1 MAVCPGKQLYVYCRG
16 DRLSVTAHRL
26 FEVIILHTITLIK
39 NAELFTPYPAGKKDV
54 VIAGNTIAAIGDDFN
69 LSGSNLP
76 VTVIDASGCY
86 LTPGFVDSLVH
97 FIGGG
102 GEGGFA
108 TRTPEMQLTD
118 ATLGGVTTAIGVLG
132 TDATTRTLTN
142 LLAKAHALE
151 TEGITT
157 YCHTGSYEIP
167 CRTLTGN
174 ISDDLILIDKFIGV
188 GEIAISDHRS
198 SQPTTEEIR
207 KVAAA
212 ARLGGILSGK
222 SGVVSV
228 HMGAGERILQPI
240 YQAVAGT
247 ELKLKQFYPT
257 HMNRNRRVFEAGLEF
272 AGKGGV
278 IDFTTSTTD
287 FDLKHGEVAAA
298 AALAEAL
305 AFGIS
310 PMHLTLSSDGNAS
323 LPIYNNDGDLLGLQ
337 VGSVQSLYQAAR
349 DAVQKHQV
357 ALSDA
362 ICSIT
367 AAPAAVLG
375 LKQKGRL
382 AARLDAD
389 LVLLRRDDL
398 HIDSVF
404 AKGRLLVQH
413 AKALVKGTFER

>member
-1 MAVCPGKQLYVYCRG
+1 M
-16 DRLSVTAHRL
+16 L
-26 FEVIILHTITLIK
+26 FKVIILHNIIVIK
-39 NAELFTPYPAGKKDV
+39 NAELLAPHSLGKKDV
-54 VIAGNTIAAIGDDFN
+54 VLAGNTIAAIGEDFN
-69 LSGSNLP
+69 LAGANLP
-76 VTVIDASGCY
+76 VTVIDAKNFY
-86 LTPGFVDSLVH
+86 LAPGFVDSLVH

-151 TEGITT
+151 TEGIST

-174 ISDDLILIDKFIGV
+174 ITDDLILIDKFIGV

-198 SQPTTEEIR
+198 SQPTTDEIR

-212 ARLGGILSGK
+212 ARVGGMLAGK

-272 AGKGGV
+272 AGKDGV

-287 FDLKHGEVAAA
+287 FDLRHGEVAAA

-305 AFGIS
+305 AFGIK
-310 PMHLTLSSDGNAS
+310 PMQLTLSSDGNAS
-323 LPIYNNDGDLLGLQ
+323 LPIYNDEGELLGLQ
-337 VGSVQSLYQAAR
+337 VGRVQSLYQAAR
-349 DAVQKHQV
+349 EAVQKHQV
-357 ALSDA
+357 PIADA

-382 AARLDAD
+382 AAQLDAD

-398 HIDSVF
+398 AIDTVI
-404 AKGRLLVQH
+404 AKGKLLVHQG
-413 AKALVKGTFER
+413 KALVKGTFER

>member
-1 MAVCPGKQLYVYCRG
+1 VNSIL
-16 DRLSVTAHRL
+16 L
-26 FEVIILHTITLIK
+26 FK
-39 NAELFTPYPAGKKDV
+39 NAELMAPGPLGRQDLV
-54 VIAGNTIAAIGDDFN
+54 VAGNRIAAIGSDFN
-69 LSGSNLP
+69 LAGSNLP
-76 VTVIDASGCY
+76 VTVIDCADYY

-151 TEGITT
+151 TEGIST

-167 CRTLTGN
+167 CRTLTGS
-174 ISDDLILIDKFIGV
+174 ITDDLILIDKFIGV

-198 SQPTTEEIR
+198 SQPTTDEIR

-212 ARLGGILSGK
+212 ARVGGMLSGK

-228 HMGAGERILQPI
+228 HVGAGERILQPL
-240 YQAVAGT
+240 YQAVSGT
-247 ELKLKQFYPT
+247 ELRLKQFYPT
-257 HMNRNRRVFEAGLEF
+257 HMNRNRRVFEAGIEF
-272 AGKGGV
+272 AKKGGV

-287 FDLKHGEVAAA
+287 FDLQHGEVAAA

-305 AFGIS
+305 YLGIA
-310 PMHLTLSSDGNAS
+310 PLQLTLSSDGNAS
-323 LPIYNNDGDLLGLQ
+323 LPLYNDDGELQGLQ
-337 VGSVQSLYQAAR
+337 VGQVRSLFQSMR
-349 DAVQKHQV
+349 DAVQRHHVSLAQ
-357 ALSDA
+357 ALTSV
-362 ICSIT
+362 T

-375 LKQKGRL
+375 LQQKGRL
-382 AARLDAD
+382 APGLDAD

-398 HIDSVF
+398 QLDSVI
-404 AKGRLLVQH
+404 AKGRMLVQGG
-413 AKALVKGTFER
+413 AALVKGTFER

>member
-1 MAVCPGKQLYVYCRG
+1 MNAIL
-16 DRLSVTAHRL
+16 L
-26 FEVIILHTITLIK
+26 FK
-39 NAELFTPYPAGKKDV
+39 NAELLAPNPLGRQDLV
-54 VIAGNTIAAIGDDFN
+54 VAGNRIAAIGSDFN
-69 LSGSNLP
+69 LAGSNLP
-76 VTVIDASGCY
+76 VTVIDCADYY

-151 TEGITT
+151 TEGIST

-167 CRTLTGN
+167 CRTLTGS
-174 ISDDLILIDKFIGV
+174 ITDDLILIDKFIGV

-212 ARLGGILSGK
+212 ARVGGILSGK

-228 HMGAGERILQPI
+228 HVGAGERILQPL
-240 YQAVAGT
+240 YQAVSGT
-247 ELKLKQFYPT
+247 ELRLKQFYPT
-257 HMNRNRRVFEAGLEF
+257 HMNRNRRVFEAGIEF
-272 AGKGGV
+272 AKKGGV
-278 IDFTTSTTD
+278 IDFTTSTTSY
-287 FDLKHGEVAAA
+287 DLQHGEVAAA

-305 AFGIS
+305 YLGIA
-310 PMHLTLSSDGNAS
+310 PMQLTMSSDGNAS
-323 LPIYNNDGDLLGLQ
+323 LPLYNDDGELQGLQ
-337 VGSVQSLYQAAR
+337 VGQVRSLFQSMR
-349 DAVQKHQV
+349 DAVQRHHVPLTQ
-357 ALSDA
+357 ALTSV
-362 ICSIT
+362 T
-367 AAPAAVLG
+367 AAPAAILG
-375 LKQKGRL
+375 LQQKGRL
-382 AARLDAD
+382 APWLDAD

-398 HIDSVF
+398 QIDSVI
-404 AKGRLLVQH
+404 AKGRLLVQGGE
-413 AKALVKGTFER
+413 ALVKGTFER

>member
-1 MAVCPGKQLYVYCRG
+1 MNN
-16 DRLSVTAHRL
+16 
-26 FEVIILHTITLIK
+26 IILIK
-39 NAELFTPYPAGKKDV
+39 NAELLSPQPIGKKDV
-54 VIAGNTIAAIGDDFN
+54 VLSGNSIAAIGEDFN
-69 LSGSNLP
+69 LAGSNLP
-76 VTVIDASGCY
+76 VSVVDGNGYY

-151 TEGITT
+151 VEGIST

-174 ISDDLILIDKFIGV
+174 ITDDLILIDKFIGV

-198 SQPTTEEIR
+198 SQPTSDEIR

-212 ARLGGILSGK
+212 ARVGGILSGK

-272 AGKGGV
+272 ANKGGV

-287 FDLKHGEVAAA
+287 YDLKHGEVSAA
-298 AALAEAL
+298 AALSEAL
-305 AFGIS
+305 AFGIKA
-310 PMHLTLSSDGNAS
+310 MQLTLSSDGNAS
-323 LPIYNNDGDLLGLQ
+323 LPIYNDDGELLGLQ

-349 DAVQKHQV
+349 DAVVKHQV

-367 AAPAAVLG
+367 AAPAAILG
-375 LKQKGRL
+375 LKHKGRL
-382 AARLDAD
+382 AQNLDAD

-398 HIDSVF
+398 AIDSVF

-413 AKALVKGTFER
+413 GKALVKGTFER

>member
-1 MAVCPGKQLYVYCRG
+1 M
-16 DRLSVTAHRL
+16 
-26 FEVIILHTITLIK
+26 HTITLIK

-54 VIAGNTIAAIGDDFN
+54 VIAGNAIAAIGDDFN

>member
-1 MAVCPGKQLYVYCRG
+1 
-16 DRLSVTAHRL
+16 
-26 FEVIILHTITLIK
+26 
-39 NAELFTPYPAGKKDV
+39 
-54 VIAGNTIAAIGDDFN
+54 
-69 LSGSNLP
+69 
-76 VTVIDASGCY
+76 
-86 LTPGFVDSLVH
+86 
-97 FIGGG
+97 
-102 GEGGFA
+102 
-108 TRTPEMQLTD
+108 MQLTD

-151 TEGITT
+151 TEGIST

-174 ISDDLILIDKFIGV
+174 ITDDLILIDKFIGV

-198 SQPTTEEIR
+198 SQPTTDEIR

-212 ARLGGILSGK
+212 ARVGGILSGK

-305 AFGIS
+305 AFGINA
-310 PMHLTLSSDGNAS
+310 MQLTLSSDGNAS
-323 LPIYNNDGDLLGLQ
+323 LPIYNDEGELLGLQ

-382 AARLDAD
+382 AAQLDAD

-398 HIDSVF
+398 LIDSVF

-413 AKALVKGTFER
+413 GQALVKGTFER

>member
-1 MAVCPGKQLYVYCRG
+1 M
-16 DRLSVTAHRL
+16 L
-26 FEVIILHTITLIK
+26 FKVIILHNIIVIK
-39 NAELFTPYPAGKKDV
+39 NAELLAPHSLGKKDV
-54 VIAGNTIAAIGDDFN
+54 VLAGNTIAAIGEDFN
-69 LSGSNLP
+69 LAGAKLP
-76 VTVIDASGCY
+76 VTVIDAKNFY
-86 LTPGFVDSLVH
+86 LAPGFVDSLVH

-151 TEGITT
+151 TEGIST

-174 ISDDLILIDKFIGV
+174 ITDDLILIDKFIGV

-198 SQPTTEEIR
+198 SQPTTDEIR

-212 ARLGGILSGK
+212 ARVGGMLAGK

-305 AFGIS
+305 AFGIK
-310 PMHLTLSSDGNAS
+310 PMQLTLSSDGNAS
-323 LPIYNNDGDLLGLQ
+323 LPIYNDEGELLGLQ
-337 VGSVQSLYQAAR
+337 VGRVQSLYQAAR
-349 DAVQKHQV
+349 EAVQKHQV
-357 ALSDA
+357 PIADA

-382 AARLDAD
+382 AAQLDAD

-398 HIDSVF
+398 AIDTVI
-404 AKGRLLVQH
+404 AKGKLLVHQG
-413 AKALVKGTFER
+413 KALVKGTFER

>member
-1 MAVCPGKQLYVYCRG
+1 MKQVLN
-16 DRLSVTAHRL
+16 A
-26 FEVIILHTITLIK
+26 IILIK
-39 NAELFTPYPAGKKDV
+39 NAEVLSPQPLGKTDV
-54 VIAGNTIAAIGDDFN
+54 VIAGGLIAAVGNDFN
-69 LSGSNLP
+69 LAGSNLP
-76 VTVIDASGCY
+76 VTVIDGSDFY

-118 ATLGGVTTAIGVLG
+118 ATLGGVTTAVGVLG

-142 LLAKAHALE
+142 LLAKAHALDI
-151 TEGITT
+151 EGITT

-167 CRTLTGN
+167 CRTLTGS
-174 ISDDLILIDKFIGV
+174 ITDDLILIDKLIGV

-198 SQPTTEEIR
+198 SQPTTDEIR

-212 ARLGGILSGK
+212 ARVGGILSGK
-222 SGVVSV
+222 SGIVSV

-272 AGKGGV
+272 ATKGGV

-305 AFGIS
+305 QFGIS
-310 PMHLTLSSDGNAS
+310 PMQLTLSSDGNAS
-323 LPIYNNDGDLLGLQ
+323 LPIYNDDGVLLGLQ
-337 VGSVQSLYQAAR
+337 VGTVQSLYQAAR
-349 DAVQKHQV
+349 DAVTQHKV
-357 ALSDA
+357 AITDA
-362 ICSIT
+362 VCSIT
-367 AAPAAVLG
+367 AAPAAILG
-375 LKQKGRL
+375 LTRKGRI
-382 AARLDAD
+382 AAGLDAD
-389 LVLLRRDDL
+389 MVLLRRDDL
-398 HIDSVF
+398 AIDSVI
-404 AKGRLLVQH
+404 AKGKLLVQQGE
-413 AKALVKGTFER
+413 ALVKGTFER

>member
-1 MAVCPGKQLYVYCRG
+1 MNN
-16 DRLSVTAHRL
+16 
-26 FEVIILHTITLIK
+26 IILIK
-39 NAELFTPYPAGKKDV
+39 NAELLAPHSIGKKDV
-54 VIAGNTIAAIGDDFN
+54 VLAGNTIAAIGEDFN
-69 LSGSNLP
+69 LAGANLP
-76 VTVIDASGCY
+76 VTVIDGSDYY

-151 TEGITT
+151 TEGIST

-174 ISDDLILIDKFIGV
+174 ITDDLILIDKFIGV

-198 SQPTTEEIR
+198 SQPTTDEIR

-212 ARLGGILSGK
+212 ARVGGILSGK

-272 AGKGGV
+272 ATKGGV

-305 AFGIS
+305 TFGIK
-310 PMHLTLSSDGNAS
+310 PMQLTLSSDGNAS
-323 LPIYNNDGDLLGLQ
+323 LPIYNDEGELLGLQ
-337 VGSVQSLYQAAR
+337 VGSVQSLYQSAR
-349 DAVQKHQV
+349 EAVLTHKV

-382 AARLDAD
+382 APQLDAD

-398 HIDSVF
+398 AIDSVI
-404 AKGRLLVQH
+404 AKGKMLVQH
-413 AKALVKGTFER
+413 GKALVKGTFER

>member
-1 MAVCPGKQLYVYCRG
+1 MH
-16 DRLSVTAHRL
+16 S
-26 FEVIILHTITLIK
+26 IIMIK
-39 NAELFTPYPAGKKDV
+39 NVGIISPAPLGNKDV
-54 VIAGNTIAAIGDDFN
+54 IIAGNHIAAIGEDFN
-69 LSGSNLP
+69 LANSNLP
-76 VTVIDASGCY
+76 VTVIDGTDYY

-118 ATLGGVTTAIGVLG
+118 ATLGGVTTAVGVLG

-151 TEGITT
+151 AEGIST

-174 ISDDLILIDKFIGV
+174 ITDDLILIDKFIGV

-198 SQPTTEEIR
+198 SQPTTDEIR

-212 ARLGGILSGK
+212 ARVGGILSGK

-247 ELKLKQFYPT
+247 ELKLRQFYPT

-287 FDLKHGEVAAA
+287 YDLQHGEVAAS
-298 AALAEAL
+298 AALSEAL
-305 AFGIS
+305 AFGIK
-310 PMHLTLSSDGNAS
+310 PMQLTLSSDGNAS
-323 LPIYNNDGDLLGLQ
+323 LPIYNDAGELLGLQ

-349 DAVQKHQV
+349 DAVVKHQV

-382 AARLDAD
+382 AEKLDAD

-398 HIDSVF
+398 GIDSVF
-404 AKGRLLVQH
+404 AKGLALVAQG
-413 AKALVKGTFER
+413 KALVKGTFER

>member
-1 MAVCPGKQLYVYCRG
+1 MN
-16 DRLSVTAHRL
+16 
-26 FEVIILHTITLIK
+26 IIILIK
-39 NAELFTPYPAGKKDV
+39 NAELFAPQSLGKMDV
-54 VIAGNTIAAIGDDFN
+54 VIAGGRIAAIGKDFN
-69 LSGSNLP
+69 LAGSNLP
-76 VTVIDASGCY
+76 VTVIDGSDYY

-151 TEGITT
+151 SEGITT

-167 CRTLTGN
+167 CRTLTGS
-174 ISDDLILIDKFIGV
+174 ITDDLILIDKFIGV

-198 SQPTTEEIR
+198 SQPTIDEIR

-212 ARLGGILSGK
+212 ARVGGILAGK

-240 YQAVAGT
+240 YQAVSGT
-247 ELKLKQFYPT
+247 ELTLKQFYPT

-272 AGKGGV
+272 AKKGGV
-278 IDFTTSTTD
+278 IDFTTSTTEY
-287 FDLKHGEVAAA
+287 DLKHGEVAAA

-305 AFGIS
+305 QEDIN
-310 PMHLTLSSDGNAS
+310 PLQLTLSSDGNAS
-323 LPIYNNDGDLLGLQ
+323 LPIYNDNGELLGLQ
-337 VGSVQSLYQAAR
+337 VGQVSTLYQSAR
-349 DAVQKHQV
+349 DAILSHKVSI
-357 ALSDA
+357 SDA
-362 ICSIT
+362 ICAIT
-367 AAPAAVLG
+367 QAPAAVLG

-382 AARLDAD
+382 ASGLDAD
-389 LVLLRRDDL
+389 LVLINRDDL
-398 HIDSVF
+398 TINQVF
-404 AKGRLLVQH
+404 AKGKQLV
-413 AKALVKGTFER
+413 ANGNATVKGMFER

>member
-54 VIAGNTIAAIGDDFN
+54 VIAGNAIAAIGDDFN

-188 GEIAISDHRS
+188 GEVAIADHRS
-198 SQPTTEEIR
+198 SQPTTDEIR

-212 ARLGGILSGK
+212 ARVGGILSGK

-247 ELKLKQFYPT
+247 ELKLRQFYPT

-272 AGKGGV
+272 ATKGGV

-305 AFGIS
+305 DVEPIS
-310 PMHLTLSSDGNAS
+310 VSRLVDRM
-323 LPIYNNDGDLLGLQ
+323 
-337 VGSVQSLYQAAR
+337 VQAGWVQREAHPQDRRAR
-349 DAVQKHQV
+349 VIV
-357 ALSDA
+357 P
-362 ICSIT
+362 T
-367 AAPAAVLG
+367 
-375 LKQKGRL
+375 
-382 AARLDAD
+382 
-389 LVLLRRDDL
+389 
-398 HIDSVF
+398 
-404 AKGRLLVQH
+404 
-413 AKALVKGTFER
+413 AKAEAAAAGANAVVATPASTWRMPKSCRR

>member
-1 MAVCPGKQLYVYCRG
+1 M
-16 DRLSVTAHRL
+16 L
-26 FEVIILHTITLIK
+26 FKVIILNNIILIK
-39 NAELFTPYPAGKKDV
+39 NAELLAPHSLGKKDV
-54 VIAGNTIAAIGDDFN
+54 VVSGNTIAAIGEDFN
-69 LSGSNLP
+69 LAGSNLP
-76 VTVIDASGCY
+76 VTVIDAKDFY

-151 TEGITT
+151 TEGIST

-174 ISDDLILIDKFIGV
+174 ITDDLILIDKFIGV

-198 SQPTTEEIR
+198 SQPTTDEIR

-212 ARLGGILSGK
+212 ARVGGILSGK

-305 AFGIS
+305 AFGINA
-310 PMHLTLSSDGNAS
+310 MQLTLSSDGNAS
-323 LPIYNNDGDLLGLQ
+323 LPIYNDEGELLGLQ

-382 AARLDAD
+382 AAQLDAD

-398 HIDSVF
+398 LIDSVF

-413 AKALVKGTFER
+413 GQALVKGTFER